1 MNKKILLVDDHQMVL
16 DGLANL
22 IVSEMPDIDI
32 KTSTDPIEFLETLA
46 PDSDISLVVTD
57 LFMLKMN
64 GLAFASAICDRASD
78 LPVLL
83 LSGVEDDLT
92 EEAILS
98 SGARGFVSKK
108 AGQKALFEGMRAAM
122 DGKIYINGKVSERP
136 SASAVRSLERANG
149 ESFRYPKLSERQVEV
164 LKLIAAGESN
174 RDISDQLMISEN
186 TVKSHIKILFSEL
199 GVNKRAACVRQAR
212 VFGLI

>member
-1 MNKKILLVDDHQMVL
+1 MNKKIALVDDHQMVL

-22 IVSEMPDIDI
+22 IVTQMPGVEIE
-32 KTSTDPIEFLETLA
+32 TSTDPLRFLETLDA
-46 PDSDISLVVTD
+46 KHDFSLVVTD

-64 GLAFASAICDRASD
+64 GLAFASAIRDRSAD

-83 LSGVEDDLT
+83 LSGVEDELP
-92 EEAILS
+92 EETVLS

-108 AGQKALFEGMRAAM
+108 VGQSALFDGINAAL
-122 DGKIYINGKVSERP
+122 DGKIYINGKIIDQ
-136 SASAVRSLERANG
+136 RSGTSLIRENG
-149 ESFRYPKLSERQVEV
+149 EALRYPKVSERQVEI
-164 LKLIAAGESN
+164 LRLIAGGDSN
-174 RDISDQLMISEN
+174 KEISDKLLISEN

-212 VFGLI
+212 VFGMI